1 MFQQARRRR
10 ARVAA
15 AGMAAIAL
23 LATACSGSGGS
34 GGGAKDETLVVFTG
48 QAGDYQA
55 NFNPFSPT
63 MNEGPGTIFEPL
75 FYFNQVRDEPAEP
88 LLGTEYSWNEDGTE
102 LSVTL
107 REGVKWSDGEAFTAD
122 DVVFTLDMISKYK
135 EMNGTGYKG
144 RAEAVDDTH
153 VKITFDEPSY
163 MDGPQI
169 LGKIFI
175 VPEHVWKGF
184 EEPSKNT
191 VTKPVG
197 TGPYLLGDFKGQAFT
212 LKANPGYWDGEPA
225 VKQVRY
231 IALSGNQAGADA
243 LKAAKIDWQTGP
255 VPDMKNIEKNYPGYK
270 AVTVPINQT
279 ALMTCSDAE
288 MGCEGPQTDPAVR
301 KAIYYAMD
309 RSQINSLAFQGTS
322 SQISPGFALVE
333 SNEELVSEKLK
344 ENLAPMKP
352 NVSKAT
358 RLLEQAG
365 WTKGPDGIYAKD
377 GRELSLTVR
386 VVSGWTDYIT
396 AVDTMA
402 EQLKKAGIKL
412 TSQQSSW
419 NEWSEAR
426 GQGKYQLLIDSLYP
440 GPTPDPYYTYSYFF
454 SSETTAKVG
463 ETANPNFARYSDP
476 RVDRALKELKKISP
490 EAAEQRQRQ
499 YDVIQTRI
507 EEDMP
512 YIPILTAGTT
522 SEYHASKFE
531 GWPTEYNL
539 YAVPAVWSRPDQAQ
553 IYKALKPAGK

>member
-34 GGGAKDETLVVFTG
+34 GGAKDETLVVFTG

-63 MNEGPGTIFEPL
+63 MNEGAGTIFESL

-88 LLGTEYSWNEDGTE
+88 LLGTEYSWNGDGTE

-175 VPEHVWKGF
+175 VPEHVWKAF

-255 VPDMKNIEKNYPGYK
+255 VPDMKNVEENYPGYK

-365 WTKGPDGIYAKD
+365 YTKGPDGIYAKD